1 MRGSYGIG
9 CLCLSFR
16 WEEWAASSGKKFKVS
31 LCVTAE
37 GWAVVA
43 RFPIPWRFQEER
55 VLRCV
60 LAVLM
65 CWAQGE
71 HGPKWLVSVSLREA
85 KADGRLTRCL
95 RWVPKQL

>member
-1 MRGSYGIG
+1 MDESRH
-9 CLCLSFR
+9 L
-16 WEEWAASSGKKFKVS
+16 
-31 LCVTAE
+31 TATYE
-37 GWAVVA
+37 RELWHRLLVPELQVGGWAVVA

-85 KADGRLTRCL
+85 KADGRLTHCL